1 MSNKEDKFL
10 ESLRSFMNEVCEAG
24 QVADGALRGTVDISK
39 GLDRVS
45 TAKRNCRDQMDSLT
59 EKMYK
64 AYKETSRIHE
74 AERFMTKAY
83 GIVNQLK
90 ELLYLL
96 DTVQVGQMPEEIRA
110 LSELMGAAL
119 LEMQKIMAY
128 TVDVKSNFMKIEAR
142 SRRIYT
148 IEERGDTCSQECLR
162 FFYGENQNPMY
173 VLYWKD
179 IMHGLEQVL
188 DSAAGMVMPLQ
199 KMVG

>member
-1 MSNKEDKFL
+1 
-10 ESLRSFMNEVCEAG
+10 
-24 QVADGALRGTVDISK
+24 
-39 GLDRVS
+39 
-45 TAKRNCRDQMDSLT
+45 MDSLM

-64 AYKETSRIHE
+64 AYKETDRIHE
-74 AERFMTKAY
+74 GERFITKAY

-119 LEMQKIMAY
+119 LEMQKIM
-128 TVDVKSNFMKIEAR
+128 TDKVDVKANFMKLEAR

-148 IEERGDTCSQECLR
+148 IEERGDTCIRECLR
-162 FFYGENQNPMY
+162 LFYGENQNPMY